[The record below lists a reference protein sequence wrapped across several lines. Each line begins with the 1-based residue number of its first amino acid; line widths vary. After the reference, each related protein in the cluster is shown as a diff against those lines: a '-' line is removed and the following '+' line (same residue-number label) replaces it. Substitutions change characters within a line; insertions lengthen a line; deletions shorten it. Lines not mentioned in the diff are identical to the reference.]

1 MSLVGEITTKAEDED
16 ACLDE
21 EKGATAKPTD
31 HSELARQGH
40 FEVEAM
46 SIPRNMKKR
55 KRQKCVTWSDAS

>member
-1 MSLVGEITTKAEDED
+1 MLAWMKKRVP
-16 ACLDE
+16 LQN
-21 EKGATAKPTD
+21 PTD

-55 KRQKCVTWSDAS
+55 KRQKCVTWSNAS